1 MNSRDLVLQLHAVK
15 EIGPVPR
22 YSTIHMRLAENPMM
36 IAFVRMAG
44 ESRPWAIS
52 YGRFLDEEPKILS
65 VPDGRN
71 RNTVAEMCEKLAEEF
86 LEYFRVTGYTWDPIT
101 KNSTIQE
108 ELPQLWVP
116 SARHVEMFHHLEY
129 AFWRVR
135 KGDDRT
141 KPLTVF
147 ARLTGWL
154 FRESTRMGQQTVV
167 DASKLFRDSY
177 VFPTDNT
184 SLGHLGSCLEWF
196 NPHQD
201 IRSARLAVREVAT
214 LRDSPTLDPELDN
227 KIFSPLI
234 NRRIELIEQGKSTQ
248 SIDTKI
254 DSHLASEVIRR
265 WELIQSAYRIF
276 SNDTRSMNP
285 GVEDLTKS
293 SLDSFYSSFQRIE
306 ENLQDPDLGP
316 AYTPHPETDFH
327 GSAAASSYFVMNAAD
342 TAYIA
347 KLVHFD
353 KELQAQS
360 LAAGQAFFSEVVNVH
375 NIGVGRL
382 TTPQWILR
390 VEIGEKLRIREGER
404 YSPLGAPLHGILVRS
419 IKVLNSQS
427 LEIIVEWTDRKTM
440 ALEEPLNAKP
450 VDTNWIG
457 HRIMFVPKDGS
468 DFDKSKSWSV
478 WKASAGP
485 GAWLTHGSAPV
496 KIEPSIIDDV
506 TQLTGAD

>member
-1 MNSRDLVLQLHAVK
+1 MNTRDLVLQLQAVK
-15 EIGPVPR
+15 KIGPVPR
-22 YSTIHMRLAENPMM
+22 FSTLHTRLAENPMM

-44 ESRPWAIS
+44 ESRPWALA
-52 YGRFLDEEPKILS
+52 YGRFLDEEPKVLS

-71 RNTVAEMCEKLAEEF
+71 RNTVAEMCEKLADEF
-86 LEYFRVTGYTWDPIT
+86 LAYFRVTGYTWDPIT

-108 ELPQLWVP
+108 EIPQLWVP

-147 ARLTGWL
+147 ARLSGWL
-154 FRESTRMGQQTVV
+154 FRESTRMGQQAIV

-177 VFPTDNT
+177 VFPTDST

-196 NPHQD
+196 KPHKD
-201 IRSARLAVREVAT
+201 INSARLAVREVAI

-227 KIFSPLI
+227 KVFIPLI
-234 NRRIELIEQGKSTQ
+234 NKRIELVEEGKNTDTVDNKIESQLST
-248 SIDTKI
+248 
-254 DSHLASEVIRR
+254 EVIRR
-265 WELIQSAYRIF
+265 WELIRSAYRIL
-276 SNDTRSMNP
+276 SNDTRVINP
-285 GVEDLTKS
+285 GVEELTQS
-293 SLDSFYSSFQRIE
+293 TLDSFYSSFQRIE

-327 GSAAASSYFVMNAAD
+327 GSAAASNYFVMSAAD

-353 KELQAQS
+353 EELQAQS
-360 LAAGQAFFSEVVNVH
+360 LAAGQAFLAEVVDVQ
-375 NIGVGRL
+375 NIGVGRSV
-382 TTPQWILR
+382 TPQWTLR
-390 VEIGEKLRIREGER
+390 VQIGEKLRIREGER

-419 IKVLNSQS
+419 VEVLDSEN
-427 LEIIVEWTDRKTM
+427 LEIVVEWTDRKTM
-440 ALEEPLNAKP
+440 IVEEPANAKP
-450 VDTNWIG
+450 VDINWVG
-457 HRIMFVPKDGS
+457 HRVMFVPKDSS

-485 GAWLTHGSAPV
+485 GAWLTHGSAPAKV
-496 KIEPSIIDDV
+496 EPGVLDDI
-506 TQLTGAD
+506 TQLTGAS